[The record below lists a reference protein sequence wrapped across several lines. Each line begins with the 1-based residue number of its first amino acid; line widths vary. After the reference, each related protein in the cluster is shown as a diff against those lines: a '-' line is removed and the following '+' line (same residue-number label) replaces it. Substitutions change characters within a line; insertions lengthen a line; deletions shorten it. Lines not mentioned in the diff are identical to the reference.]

1 MANYPIPVFHFSVSL
16 GGGAP
21 IGFSEVSGLSQEV
34 QAIEYRDG
42 LMSYTTLPL
51 KRPGLKK
58 AGNIT
63 LKRGIVQADN
73 TFYTWLNNSG
83 QPNVDRRDLTITL
96 LNDENNPV
104 FVWSITQA
112 WPVKIEG
119 PGLKATG
126 NEIAI
131 ESIEI
136 THEGITL
143 AAF

>member
-1 MANYPIPVFHFSVSL
+1 MATYPIPVFHFSVSL

-21 IGFSEVSGLSQEV
+21 VGFSEVSGLSLEV

-63 LKRGIVQADN
+63 LKKGMVATDN
-73 TFYTWLNNSG
+73 SFYTWLNNSG
-83 QPNVDRRDLTITL
+83 QPGVDRRDLTITL
-96 LNDENNPV
+96 LDDANNPV
-104 FVWSITQA
+104 FVWSVTQA

-126 NEIAI
+126 NETAI

-136 THEGITL
+136 AHEGLVL
-143 AAF
+143 AAA

>member
-21 IGFSEVSGLSQEV
+21 IGFSEVSGLTQEV

-58 AGNIT
+58 ASNIT
-63 LKRGIVQADN
+63 LKRGIVQTDN
-73 TFYTWLNNSG
+73 TFYDWLNNSG
-83 QPNVDRRDLTITL
+83 QPNVDRRDITITL

-104 FVWSITQA
+104 FVWSISQA

-131 ESIEI
+131 ESIEL
-136 THEGITL
+136 TYENITL